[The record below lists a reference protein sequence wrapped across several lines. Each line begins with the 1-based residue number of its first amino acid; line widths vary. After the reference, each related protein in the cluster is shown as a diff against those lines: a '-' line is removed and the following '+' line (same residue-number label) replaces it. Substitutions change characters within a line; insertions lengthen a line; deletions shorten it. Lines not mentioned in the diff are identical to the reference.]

1 VKWIQVAKP
10 NSTLSIGAF
19 ATFIWHGDQ
28 NLQTGPKV
36 DSNKRIEGHREELVW
51 NIYIYIYIVK
61 RCIG

>member
-1 VKWIQVAKP
+1 VKWVQVANP

-19 ATFIWHGDQ
+19 ATLIWHGDQ

-51 NIYIYIYIVK
+51 NNVYIL
-61 RCIG
+61 